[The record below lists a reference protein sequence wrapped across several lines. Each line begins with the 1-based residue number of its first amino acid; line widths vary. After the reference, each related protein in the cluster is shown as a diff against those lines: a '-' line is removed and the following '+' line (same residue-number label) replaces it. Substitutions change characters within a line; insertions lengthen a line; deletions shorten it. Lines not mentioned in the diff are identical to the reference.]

1 MARAAEQV
9 GFDSVWVGPGDGDDG
24 IEARRAP
31 NWCTSTCSA
40 RASLTCISTWRPTRL
55 GDALNTLMIRGEV
68 VEETVE
74 PVDAAN
80 GAREHED
87 AR

>member
-1 MARAAEQV
+1 
-9 GFDSVWVGPGDGDDG
+9 
-24 IEARRAP
+24 
-31 NWCTSTCSA
+31 
-40 RASLTCISTWRPTRL
+40 
-55 GDALNTLMIRGEV
+55 MIRGEV